1 MLNDAESDLRAWQPN
16 LEPIRTNASKLGGNG
31 MASQELPIQQ
41 AQQNVGVASADS
53 TSVDAH
59 QQRVEQME
67 RAQEEGT
74 SQVTPPYPTEKQT
87 ENAALA
93 S

>member
-1 MLNDAESDLRAWQPN
+1 M
-16 LEPIRTNASKLGGNG
+16 EPIRTNASKLGGNG

-41 AQQNVGVASADS
+41 AQQNVGVAGSAAGTEYS
-53 TSVDAH
+53 SVDAH
-59 QQRVEQME
+59 QQRVEAME
-67 RAQEEGT
+67 RAQEDGT